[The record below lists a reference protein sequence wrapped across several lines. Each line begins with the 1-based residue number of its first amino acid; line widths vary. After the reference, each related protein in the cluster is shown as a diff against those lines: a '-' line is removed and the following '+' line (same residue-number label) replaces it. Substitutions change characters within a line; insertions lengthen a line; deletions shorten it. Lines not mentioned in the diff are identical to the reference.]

1 MSTIEILR
9 LTNVMSYK
17 YILSSP
23 NLSFIPAEGVLSNTP
38 MNSSDSQPT
47 KLSSANEK
55 IDVWTGPLRHLTLKC
70 QKLFELLPPFNCVN
84 NINGKR

>member
-1 MSTIEILR
+1 MSTIKILR
-9 LTNVMSYK
+9 LSNVMSYK

-23 NLSFIPAEGVLSNTP
+23 NLSFIPAEGVLNNTP

-55 IDVWTGPLRHLTLKC
+55 FDV
-70 QKLFELLPPFNCVN
+70 
-84 NINGKR
+84 